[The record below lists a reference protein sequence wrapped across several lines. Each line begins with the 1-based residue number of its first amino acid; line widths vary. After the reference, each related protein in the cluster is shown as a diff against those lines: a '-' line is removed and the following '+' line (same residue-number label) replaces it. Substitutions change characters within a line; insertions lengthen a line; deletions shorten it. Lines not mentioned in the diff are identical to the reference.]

1 MEGWGAEVVGTNE
14 EEEEEEEEAA
24 VEEEEEV
31 SRIILPHVQGCSSKK
46 KS

>member
-14 EEEEEEEEAA
+14 EE
-24 VEEEEEV
+24 EEEEEV